1 MARFPRTRMSVDMH
15 SNSFPAETAV
25 TAHRSITSSVDPAS
39 GVVIVR
45 VPHVLAKT
53 KMSRS
58 KLYSLLNPNSPYFDP
73 TFPKKAVIG
82 TGPRAR
88 TVGWRL
94 HEIDAWIN
102 AQFFHGYGGQA

>member
-1 MARFPRTRMSVDMH
+1 MVRFPRNRLSIDTQGIGVLADAAPSVRH
-15 SNSFPAETAV
+15 LTPPSV
-25 TAHRSITSSVDPAS
+25 HRTS

-53 KMSRS
+53 GMSRS
-58 KLYSLLNPNSPYFDP
+58 RLYSLINPNSPYYDP

-94 HEIDAWIN
+94 HEIDAWLDG
-102 AQFFHGYGGQA
+102 QFTEPQGGVR

>member
-1 MARFPRTRMSVDMH
+1 MVRFSRTRLSVDMH
-15 SNSFPAETAV
+15 GNGIPAVAD
-25 TAHRSITSSVDPAS
+25 VDARHPTPPCANRTS

-53 KMSRS
+53 GMSRS
-58 KLYSLLNPNSPYFDP
+58 WLYSLLNPNSPYFDP

-94 HEIDAWIN
+94 HEIDAWID
-102 AQFFHGYGGQA
+102 AQFSDGQGGQP